1 MSGQARRLRRL
12 VPDAAT
18 VTRTRRLPAP
28 LWAGTSAARMSV
40 AALVGVQVALV
51 TGGPVGIGAGML
63 TGVLIARWLARL
75 EPTAVRRLRRQMTA
89 DLPLAV
95 DLLIVC
101 LRAGRPI
108 DSSLGVVA
116 AAVGGPLG
124 ADLAA
129 CAARL
134 ELGGDPRTVLA
145 ELSGDPVLGAV
156 GRAIVRALDTGSP
169 VGDSLAHLVEDL
181 RRDRIADAEETARR
195 VAVRSAGPLGLC
207 FLPAF
212 VLVGVAPTI
221 VGAFS
226 QLIG

>member
-12 VPDAAT
+12 APDAAT
-18 VTRTRRLPAP
+18 VTRTRRLPAQ

-51 TGGPVGIGAGML
+51 TGGPVGIGAGLL

-75 EPTAVRRLRRQMTA
+75 EPTAVRRRRRQTGA

-181 RRDRIADAEETARR
+181 RRDRLADADETARR

-212 VLVGVAPTI
+212 VLVGVTPTI

>member
-1 MSGQARRLRRL
+1 MSRQASRLRRL
-12 VPDAAT
+12 MPSAGTMARV
-18 VTRTRRLPAP
+18 RRRPAQ
-28 LWAGTSAARMSV
+28 LWAGTSAARISV
-40 AALVGVQVALV
+40 AALVGLQVALIS
-51 TGGPVGIGAGML
+51 GGPVGIGAGVL
-63 TGVLIARWLARL
+63 AGVLIVRWLARL
-75 EPTAVRRLRRQMTA
+75 EPTAVRRRRQQTSA

-108 DSSLGVVA
+108 GSSLGVVA
-116 AAVGGPLG
+116 AAVAGPLG
-124 ADLAA
+124 ADLTA

-134 ELGGDPRTVLA
+134 ELGGDPRAVLA

-181 RRDRIADAEETARR
+181 RRDRVADADETARR